1 MALNGDSVV
10 ADGERKVA
18 DVTHKML
25 HLLNE
30 AMEKGAGTLVGK
42 IQSAAAQKEKQK
54 LMESF
59 GVTKE
64 FQKYMDSKEGKMQ
77 SFMVAKKDY
86 IDFAREMKKRDIPF
100 LTYDVLGDDCYS
112 VLYRNIDKSKVELS
126 IKAFKESRSLETE
139 MTADRFAE
147 KYAGQGVHSI
157 SGINL
162 VELELIRHYA
172 VKSNLQFAAQAIGDD
187 SQCKILFSDQTK
199 IDEILKKAAWALTGE
214 KGPLVKQQ
222 IEYRI
227 AGRESGT
234 RILTQEEAEK
244 EFYIVSKQQPSH
256 YMHITANDIEL
267 YKDNKVVTTIMHDD
281 AAFYDKSVRA
291 LCGMDEPVILTEDEW
306 LSSQRQA
313 IILARQEVV
322 PTGNSAADK
331 VVGEMDENERPVW
344 QVMEKDMSLADSY
357 GQQNSPE
364 KEVSAES
371 YADQFST
378 QCVGHDHDEAIIH
391 AAAAAMYLH
400 NKNLTVKDEYME
412 SVHSVKPEK
421 ENKEVKHMVE
431 TVHEEFM
438 PSDAESTLSFQP
450 DDER

>member
-10 ADGERKVA
+10 AEGERKVA

-64 FQKYMDSKEGKMQ
+64 FQQYMDSKEGKMQ
-77 SFMVAKKDY
+77 SFMVPKKDY

-112 VLYRNIDKSKVELS
+112 VLYRDIDKPKVELS
-126 IKAFKESRSLETE
+126 IKAFKDSRNLETE

-147 KYAGQGVHSI
+147 KYAGQCVQSI
-157 SGINL
+157 NGIDP

-172 VKSNLQFAAQAIGDD
+172 AKNNFQFAAQAIGDG
-187 SQCKILFSDQTK
+187 SQCKILFSDQSK
-199 IDEILKKAAWALTGE
+199 MDEVMKKAAWALTGE

-227 AGRESGT
+227 AGRESGH
-234 RILTQEEAEK
+234 RILSQEEAEK
-244 EFYIVSKQQPSH
+244 EFYIASKEQPSH

-267 YKDNKVVTTIMHDD
+267 YKDNKVVTTISHDD
-281 AAFYDKSVRA
+281 TAFYDKSVRA
-291 LCGMDEPVILTEDEW
+291 LCGMDEPVALSEDEW
-306 LSSQRQA
+306 MSSQRQA
-313 IILARQEVV
+313 IIASRQEVI
-322 PTGNSAADK
+322 PTGSSAADK
-331 VVGEMDENERPVW
+331 VVGEMDEKERPVW
-344 QVMEKDMSLADSY
+344 QVMEKEMNLADSY
-357 GQQNSPE
+357 GLE
-364 KEVSAES
+364 KQVTEQS
-371 YADQFST
+371 YADQFSA
-378 QCVGHDHDEAIIH
+378 QCVGHDHDDAVVH

-400 NKNLTVKDEYME
+400 DKHLTVVDEYME
-412 SVHSVKPEK
+412 PVRSEEKKEEIELEVVPEQ
-421 ENKEVKHMVE
+421 EQA
-431 TVHEEFM
+431 HER
-438 PSDAESTLSFQP
+438 
-450 DDER
+450 DEYERADGLNRTRNRERER

>member
-10 ADGERKVA
+10 AEGERKVT

-42 IQSAAAQKEKQK
+42 IQSAAAQREKQK

-64 FQKYMDSKEGKMQ
+64 FQQYMDSKEGKMQ
-77 SFMVAKKDY
+77 SFMVPKKDY

-112 VLYRNIDKSKVELS
+112 VLYRDIDKEKVELS
-126 IKAFKESRSLETE
+126 IKAFKESRNLETE
-139 MTADRFAE
+139 MTAERFAE

-157 SGINL
+157 SGIDP

-172 VKSNLQFAAQAIGDD
+172 AKNNFQFAAQAIGDG
-187 SQCKILFSDQTK
+187 SQCKILFSDQSK
-199 IDEILKKAAWALTGE
+199 MDEILKTAAWALTGE

-227 AGRESGT
+227 VGRESGN

-267 YKDNKVVTTIMHDD
+267 YKDNKVVTTISHDD

-291 LCGMDEPVILTEDEW
+291 LCGMDEPVVLSEDEW

-313 IILARQEVV
+313 IIASRQEVI
-322 PTGNSAADK
+322 PTGSSAADK
-331 VVGEMDENERPVW
+331 VVGEMDEKERPVW
-344 QVMEKDMSLADSY
+344 QVMEKNMSLDDSY
-357 GQQNSPE
+357 GLE
-364 KEVSAES
+364 KRETEQS
-371 YADQFST
+371 YADRFSA
-378 QCVGHDHDEAIIH
+378 QCVGHDHDEAVAH
-391 AAAAAMYLH
+391 GAAAAMYLH
-400 NKNLTVKDEYME
+400 DKNLTVADEYME
-412 SVHSVKPEK
+412 PMQTAEPEPEK
-421 ENKEVKHMVE
+421 ESKEIKLEVE
-431 TVHEEFM
+431 PEHEEFM
-438 PSDAESTLSFQP
+438 PSDDEISLIGEP
-450 DDER
+450 NDER

>member
-10 ADGERKVA
+10 AEGERKVT

-42 IQSAAAQKEKQK
+42 IQSAAAQREKQK

-64 FQKYMDSKEGKMQ
+64 FQQYIDSKEGKMQ
-77 SFMVAKKDY
+77 SFMVPKKDY

-112 VLYRNIDKSKVELS
+112 VLYRDIDKEKVELS
-126 IKAFKESRSLETE
+126 IKAFKESRNLETE
-139 MTADRFAE
+139 MTAERFAE

-157 SGINL
+157 SGIDP

-172 VKSNLQFAAQAIGDD
+172 SKNNFQFAAQAIGDG
-187 SQCKILFSDQTK
+187 SQCKILFSDQSK
-199 IDEILKKAAWALTGE
+199 MDEILKKAAWALTGE
-214 KGPLVKQQ
+214 KGPLVKQN

-227 AGRESGT
+227 AGRESGN

-267 YKDNKVVTTIMHDD
+267 YKDNKVVTTISHDD

-291 LCGMDEPVILTEDEW
+291 LCGMDEPVVLSEDEW

-313 IILARQEVV
+313 IIASRQEVI
-322 PTGNSAADK
+322 PTGSSAADK
-331 VVGEMDENERPVW
+331 VVGEMDEKERPVW
-344 QVMEKDMSLADSY
+344 QVMEKNMSLDDSY
-357 GQQNSPE
+357 GLE
-364 KEVSAES
+364 KRETEQS
-371 YADQFST
+371 YADQFSA
-378 QCVGHDHDEAIIH
+378 QCVGHDHDEVVAH
-391 AAAAAMYLH
+391 GAAAAMYLH
-400 NKNLTVKDEYME
+400 DKNLTVADEYME
-412 SVHSVKPEK
+412 PMQTAEPEPEK
-421 ENKEVKHMVE
+421 ESKEIELEVE
-431 TVHEEFM
+431 PKHEEFM
-438 PSDAESTLSFQP
+438 PSDDEISLIGEP
-450 DDER
+450 NDER